1 MPFYEYQC
9 KRCGHHL
16 EAMQKVSD
24 KQLKKC
30 PECGKP
36 ALTRLMSAPVFR
48 LKGGG
53 WYETDFKSDGEGK
66 RNLADK
72 PDAAATKDDK
82 KDATA
87 KDAGAKDGTPND
99 GAPKDGAPNDG
110 APKDGAPK
118 DGAPKEA
125 SGKEAPAKEASP
137 KEASPKEASAKESG
151 AKEPA
156 RAREEKKPTAASR
169 SASKKGRR
177 NVRKAASRRR

>member
-9 KRCGHHL
+9 QRCGHHL

-24 KQLKKC
+24 KQLRKC
-30 PECGKP
+30 PKCGKP

-72 PDAAATKDDK
+72 PDAAAAKDDK
-82 KDATA
+82 KDAA
-87 KDAGAKDGTPND
+87 KDAGTKE
-99 GAPKDGAPNDG
+99 G

-118 DGAPKEA
+118 DAQAKEV
-125 SGKEAPAKEASP
+125 PAKEAS
-137 KEASPKEASAKESG
+137 SKESG
-151 AKEPA
+151 AKESAPA
-156 RAREEKKPTAASR
+156 KDTKKLNVASR

-177 NVRKAASRRR
+177 GVRKPASRRR